1 VESAIDRKELTDGE
15 SPNGHSTYLVASKIL
30 NDLFERYNERKKP
43 LQIDFR
49 KMVDWIA
56 YGERSSHMI
65 HLYPAKLLPHIP
77 AFFLANDILSKP
89 GDIVLDP
96 FSGSGTVVL
105 EALLAERVPVGADSN
120 PLARLISK
128 VKTTPIKKVR
138 LERAY
143 SKLRFD
149 LMAAEPAELPNV
161 INIDYWFHSH
171 VISELSKINISI
183 NKIKNR
189 EIKDFFLVCFSNTIK
204 RVSLADPRLSVP
216 VKLNEK
222 KYSPESVHFKT
233 TEKLLTKLGT
243 ISAIEEFDKCVIS
256 NIERISNLTKKV
268 GLNGV
273 PLTLYEDA
281 RSLRSKYGSLKDSS
295 VQLIITSPPYAG
307 AQKYIRSSSLNLGWL
322 GYCETNTLRDYEKK
336 NIGREH
342 HSKNEYSSFIRTGVK
357 EADKILE
364 KIYVKNPLRS
374 YIAAKYIIEMKEAL
388 VESFR
393 VLKKNGYLVLVAAPN
408 EICGMKFETQ
418 KYLTLIAEKLGMSV
432 ELALIDEIHSRG
444 LMTKRNKTA
453 SVINSEWIMVLKK

>member
-1 VESAIDRKELTDGE
+1 MESAIDRKELTDIE
-15 SPNGHSTYLVASKIL
+15 SPDGDSTYLDASKIL
-30 NDLFERYNERKKP
+30 NDLFDKYNRRKKP
-43 LQIDFR
+43 LQVDFR

-89 GDIVLDP
+89 GDTVLDP

-105 EALLAERVPVGADSN
+105 EALLAERIPVGADSN

-143 SKLRFD
+143 SKLKLD
-149 LMAAEPAELPNV
+149 LLTAESSELPNV

-171 VISELSKINISI
+171 VILELSKIKNSI
-183 NKIKNR
+183 NKIKDR
-189 EIKDFFLVCFSNTIK
+189 GIKDFFLVCFSNTIK

-216 VKLNEK
+216 VRLNEK
-222 KYSPESVHFKT
+222 KYAPKSLHFKT
-233 TEKLLTKLGT
+233 TEKLLAKLST

-256 NIERISNLTKKV
+256 NIERVSDLTQKV
-268 GLNGV
+268 GLDCA
-273 PLTLYEDA
+273 PLILYEDA
-281 RSLRSKYGSLKDSS
+281 RSLCSKYGHLKDAS
-295 VQLIITSPPYAG
+295 VQLVITSPPYAG

-322 GYCETNTLRDYEKK
+322 GYCEANTLRDYEKK

-342 HSKNEYSSFIRTGVK
+342 HSKGEYSSFIKTGVK
-357 EADKILE
+357 DADKILE
-364 KIYVKNPLRS
+364 KIYAKNPLRS
-374 YIAAKYIIEMKEAL
+374 FIAAKYIIEMKDAL
-388 VESFR
+388 AESFR
-393 VLKKNGYLVLVAAPN
+393 VLKKGGYLVLVAAPN

-418 KYLTLIAEKLGMSV
+418 KYLTSIAEKLGMSV
-432 ELALIDEIHSRG
+432 ELALVDEIHSRG

-453 SVINSEWIMVLKK
+453 SIINSEWIMVLKK